1 MLASLLADGRERS
14 GRRGPTSVDR
24 LVDAG
29 HTVVVIEHHLDVVK
43 RADWIVDLG
52 PEAGDAG
59 GSVVAQGTPEQ
70 VAAVEESHTGRYL
83 RPLLQPIAEE
93 ALAG

>member
-1 MLASLLADGRERS
+1 
-14 GRRGPTSVDR
+14 
-24 LVDAG
+24 
-29 HTVVVIEHHLDVVK
+29 VVIEHHLDVVK

-59 GSVVAQGTPEQ
+59 GTVVVQGTPEQ
-70 VAAVEESHTGRYL
+70 VAAVEASHTGRYL
-83 RPLLQPIAEE
+83 RPLLVHPEPAA

>member
-1 MLASLLADGRERS
+1 VL
-14 GRRGPTSVDR
+14 DR

-29 HTVVVIEHHLDVVK
+29 HTVVVIEHHMDVVK

-59 GSVVAQGTPEQ
+59 GQVVAQGTPEDI
-70 VAAVEESHTGRYL
+70 AAVELSHTGRYL
-83 RPLLQPIAEE
+83 RPLLLPPAP

>member
-1 MLASLLADGRERS
+1 M
-14 GRRGPTSVDR
+14 
-24 LVDAG
+24 
-29 HTVVVIEHHLDVVK
+29 IK

-59 GSVVAQGTPEQ
+59 GQVVIQGVPED
-70 VAAVEESHTGRYL
+70 VAECQASHTGRYL
-83 RPLLQPIAEE
+83 RPLLLSQAH